1 MVSPALFFATST
13 VFVLQTLAANP
24 VYDSKT
30 KNITWYDTKWH
41 DQQMLVFM
49 PSHFC
54 SLHPLNEIVRVSFVY
69 KCIAAGPRHGSD
81 GFLNQQCKKSF
92 DDLHA
97 TVLQSLQIPIMGELF
112 SGALGNLF
120 EIQPIRQSRIAP
132 TILHFIEAF
141 DGGILG
147 KFGLSTDQEVI
158 LFLIYN
164 YEANH
169 ACDKYK

>member
-24 VYDSKT
+24 VYDPTT
-30 KNITWYDTKWH
+30 KNMTWHDTKWN

-112 SGALGNLF
+112 SGAL
-120 EIQPIRQSRIAP
+120 
-132 TILHFIEAF
+132 AF